1 MSVSKNGKH
10 KSITSIADLNP
21 DTKNA
26 NKGSQRGRGLLEK
39 SLRQYGAGRSVLT
52 DKNGNLIAGNKTI
65 DVAAE
70 LDLPVK
76 VVQTNGEQVVVV
88 QRTDLDINSAAGR
101 GLAIAD
107 NRTSEVSIDWDANV
121 LADLANDVDLLE
133 FWKGDEL
140 AELMGGL
147 EEEATELNNTLL
159 LEKAMQLKPQ
169 KEYIVLVCEE
179 QSEFEELKLQLDLRH
194 VRKGGYKKGSAFDAV
209 GVQRVVPAAT
219 LLEKLKK

>member
-1 MSVSKNGKH
+1 MSVSKNGEH
-10 KSITSIADLNP
+10 KSITSIADLKP

-76 VVQTNGEQVVVV
+76 VVQTNGEEVVVV
-88 QRTDLDINSAAGR
+88 QRTDLDIDSAAGR

-107 NRTSEVSIDWDANV
+107 NRTSEVSLDWDASV
-121 LADLANDVDLLE
+121 LAELANDVDLLE
-133 FWKGDEL
+133 FWKNDEL
-140 AELMGGL
+140 DELIGTL
-147 EEEATELNNTLL
+147 EKETQINNTLL

-169 KEYIVLVCEE
+169 KEYVVIVCEE
-179 QSEFEELKLQLDLRH
+179 QSEFEELKLQLELRH
-194 VRKGGYKKGSAFDAV
+194 VRKGGYKKGSQFDSV
-209 GVQRVVPAAT
+209 GVQRVVPASK